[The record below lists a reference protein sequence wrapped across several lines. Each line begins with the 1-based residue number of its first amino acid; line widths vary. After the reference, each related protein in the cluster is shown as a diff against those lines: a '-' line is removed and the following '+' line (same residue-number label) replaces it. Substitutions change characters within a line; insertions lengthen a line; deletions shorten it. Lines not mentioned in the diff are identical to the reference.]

1 MPCMVRNAH
10 ILDLIDERYPVSAF
24 YGYQVSGAHLAEIPF
39 SGINRRTPL
48 ARTRAPVEIA
58 RISWTFHKFRLKTIA
73 PSPSQTSHIGG
84 SIMRIKRFAA
94 IATTLLL
101 VALALSVVARAADQ
115 HSGTWKMNP
124 AKSKYSPGPA
134 PKSITVKIDSD
145 ADNIKLS
152 SDGIDA
158 AGNPTHI
165 EYTAKYDGKD
175 YPITG
180 VPNADTVAL
189 ERPDASTIRSTIKKG
204 DQVVMTVTS
213 VISKDGTTRT
223 STFKGK
229 DAQGQ
234 DVNNVVVY
242 NKQ

>member
-1 MPCMVRNAH
+1 
-10 ILDLIDERYPVSAF
+10 
-24 YGYQVSGAHLAEIPF
+24 
-39 SGINRRTPL
+39 
-48 ARTRAPVEIA
+48 
-58 RISWTFHKFRLKTIA
+58 
-73 PSPSQTSHIGG
+73 
-84 SIMRIKRFAA
+84 MRIKMFAA
-94 IATTLLL
+94 FATTLLL
-101 VALALSVVARAADQ
+101 VALALNVAAAAADQ

-134 PKSITVKIDSD
+134 PKSTTVKIDSD

-158 AGNPTHI
+158 AGNPTHV

-180 VPNADTVAL
+180 LPNADTIAI
-189 ERPDASTIRSTIKKG
+189 ERLDASTIRSTIKKG
-204 DQVVMTVTS
+204 DQIVMTVTS

>member
-1 MPCMVRNAH
+1 
-10 ILDLIDERYPVSAF
+10 
-24 YGYQVSGAHLAEIPF
+24 
-39 SGINRRTPL
+39 
-48 ARTRAPVEIA
+48 
-58 RISWTFHKFRLKTIA
+58 
-73 PSPSQTSHIGG
+73 
-84 SIMRIKRFAA
+84 MRIKRFAA
-94 IATTLLL
+94 CAITLLFA
-101 VALALSVVARAADQ
+101 ALALSLVARAGDQ

-134 PKSITVKIDSD
+134 AKSNTVKIDSD

-158 AGNPTHI
+158 AGNPTHV

-180 VPNADTVAL
+180 SPNADTIAL
-189 ERPDASTIRSTIKKG
+189 ERPDASTIRSTLKKG

-213 VISKDGTTRT
+213 VISKDGKTRT

>member
-1 MPCMVRNAH
+1 
-10 ILDLIDERYPVSAF
+10 
-24 YGYQVSGAHLAEIPF
+24 
-39 SGINRRTPL
+39 
-48 ARTRAPVEIA
+48 
-58 RISWTFHKFRLKTIA
+58 
-73 PSPSQTSHIGG
+73 
-84 SIMRIKRFAA
+84 MRIKTFAA
-94 IATTLLL
+94 FATTLLL
-101 VALALSVVARAADQ
+101 VALALSVPAAAADQ

-124 AKSKYSPGPA
+124 AKSKYRPGPP
-134 PKSITVKIDSD
+134 PKSNTVQIDSD

-152 SDGIDA
+152 AEGIDA
-158 AGNPTHI
+158 AGNPTHV

-180 VPNADTVAL
+180 MPNADTVAL
-189 ERPDASTIRSTIKKG
+189 ERPDASTMRSTLKKG

-213 VISKDGTTRT
+213 VISKNGKTRT

-242 NKQ
+242 DKQ